1 MSIYAWVLLK
11 VIIGMTVIIGYLNA
25 TGRNQISMMTSVDLV
40 GNFVLGGVVG
50 GIIYNDTLPITHYI
64 ALLFICVGV
73 MVFYNYASRKISFL
87 RKATIGQPIPIIRDG
102 NFIMENL
109 KQNANRIDFN
119 DVATALRM
127 QNIFSFEGIRYAQ
140 IETTGHVSVICD
152 DDVFPS
158 SFLVLKGEIVKDGLS
173 TMGRSEDW
181 LQHQLANLGFD
192 RMEKVF
198 LAQWIHDHM
207 LVVGMDG
214 HTVTSARP
222 DPRACSSRSSAQS
235 LPFRDEFNQA
245 ASYGPAS

>member
-1 MSIYAWVLLK
+1 MTIYLWVLLK

-73 MVFYNYASRKISFL
+73 MVFYNYVSRKIGFL

-102 NFIMENL
+102 SFIMENL
-109 KQNANRIDFN
+109 KQNANRIDLN

-158 SFLVLKGEIVKDGLS
+158 VFLVLKGEIVKDALDN
-173 TMGRSEDW
+173 MNRSENW
-181 LQHQLANLGFD
+181 LQHQLASLGFD
-192 RMEKVF
+192 RQEKVF

-207 LVVGMDG
+207 LVVGVDG
-214 HTVTSARP
+214 RTVTGAQQDLRT
-222 DPRACSSRSSAQS
+222 CSSRS
-235 LPFRDEFNQA
+235 PTQA
-245 ASYGPAS
+245 LSPNNELSPAAFYGPAS

>member
-1 MSIYAWVLLK
+1 MTIYLWVLLK
-11 VIIGMTVIIGYLNA
+11 VIIGMTVIIGYLNT

-73 MVFYNYASRKISFL
+73 MVFYNYVSRKIGFL

-158 SFLVLKGEIVKDGLS
+158 VFLVLKGDIVKDALDN
-173 TMGRSEDW
+173 MDRSEDW
-181 LQHQLANLGFD
+181 LHRQLAHLGFD

-198 LAQWIHDHM
+198 LAQWIHDHI

-214 HTVTSARP
+214 RTVTSKKPVRQV
-222 DPRACSSRSSAQS
+222 SSSGIASHDFTAS
-235 LPFRDEFNQA
+235 NEFNPA